1 MTGGTDAAAREGDEA
16 FRDAARLLAAVGPL
30 PSPAAR
36 PALVALAGLPGTGKS
51 TFARRLAERLPLV
64 VVESDA
70 LRRVLFR
77 RRTYS
82 ARESAR
88 LFAAIHR
95 LIAQLLAR
103 GVVVVLDATNLTE
116 RHRGR
121 LSRIAGDAGAKLLV
135 VHVHASE
142 QVVRQRLAGRG
153 KPGSGGNSEA
163 DWAVYARMRG
173 TFEPI
178 LQKHYAVDTA
188 VDIEPAVRRVAEEL
202 EGWVRGGAAESLRD
216 GIVGVDRRQG

>member
-77 RRTYS
+77 RRTY
-82 ARESAR
+82 AAMESAR

-95 LIAQLLAR
+95 LIAHLLAR

-121 LSRIAGDAGAKLLV
+121 LSGIARDAGAKLLV

-142 QVVRQRLAGRG
+142 DRSCGRG
-153 KPGSGGNSEA
+153 LRAGVNPGAAGTPRRTGPCTRGC
-163 DWAVYARMRG
+163 AR

-178 LQKHYAVDTA
+178 LREHYAVDTA

-202 EGWVRGGAAESLRD
+202 EGWMRGVGAKPLRD
-216 GIVGVDRRQG
+216 GVVGGG

>member
-30 PSPAAR
+30 PSPAEL

-103 GVVVVLDATNLTE
+103 GVVVVLDATTLTE
-116 RHRGR
+116 RHRGQ

-178 LQKHYAVDTA
+178 LHEHYSVNTA
-188 VDIEPAVRRVAEEL
+188 VDIEPAVRRVAEEM